1 MMELNETNG
10 RPSRAE
16 RNECGW
22 HDEEED
28 KDLEGLPHISPT
40 WYNDSKTSNGNTELK
55 ELDDCDE
62 EEFVDCQS
70 EPQYMKA
77 QKADVL
83 TEPIDCNKEA
93 FKQPRMVLRPHV
105 TVVEQGPLI
114 SGRLDVQLESFFSP
128 CSCAALCSARIGESV
143 LGGGSILPAR
153 GDQNR
158 SRGHD

>member
-1 MMELNETNG
+1 MARLGKTCILCDSRVQSPECAGQLCNACCDSTRVENYKCSACWELSTIRTGKTREKMVELNKTNG
-10 RPSRAE
+10 RPSHAE

-70 EPQYMKA
+70 EPQYMK
-77 QKADVL
+77 
-83 TEPIDCNKEA
+83 
-93 FKQPRMVLRPHV
+93 LRK
-105 TVVEQGPLI
+105 LMY
-114 SGRLDVQLESFFSP
+114 
-128 CSCAALCSARIGESV
+128 
-143 LGGGSILPAR
+143 
-153 GDQNR
+153 
-158 SRGHD
+158 